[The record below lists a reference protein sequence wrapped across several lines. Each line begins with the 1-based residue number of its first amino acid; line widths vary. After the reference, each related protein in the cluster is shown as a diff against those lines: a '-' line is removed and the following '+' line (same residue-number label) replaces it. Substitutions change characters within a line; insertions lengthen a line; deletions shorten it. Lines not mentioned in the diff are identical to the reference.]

1 MRIFGREPALLIAT
15 ASAGLSLLVTFGF
28 GLSAEQAGAI
38 VAVIS
43 AVFAV
48 ATAIVT
54 RPIAPSA
61 FTGLVAAVAAL
72 LAAYGLELST
82 EKIGALN
89 AVVLAG
95 LALLTRGQV
104 TPANPSTPATA
115 EPPRAV

>member
-1 MRIFGREPALLIAT
+1 MKIFGREPALVIASL
-15 ASAGLSLLVTFGF
+15 SAGLSLLVTFGF

-43 AVFAV
+43 AVFAA
-48 ATAIVT
+48 ATAAVT

-72 LAAYGLELST
+72 LAAYGLELSA
-82 EKIGALN
+82 EKVGAIN

-104 TPANPSTPATA
+104 SPASSAPATA

>member
-1 MRIFGREPALLIAT
+1 MKIFGREPALIIAT
-15 ASAGLSLLVTFGF
+15 VSAALSLLVTFQF
-28 GLSAEQAGAI
+28 GLSAEQAGAV

-48 ATAIVT
+48 ATAAVT

-72 LAAYGLELST
+72 LAAYGLELSA
-82 EKIGALN
+82 EKVGALN

-95 LALLTRGQV
+95 LALMTRGQV
-104 TPANPSTPATA
+104 SPASPTAPASTP
-115 EPPRAV
+115 PRSV

>member
-1 MRIFGREPALLIAT
+1 MRIFGREPALIIAT
-15 ASAGLSLLVTFGF
+15 ISAGLSLLVTFGF
-28 GLSAEQAGAI
+28 GLSTEQAGAI

-48 ATAIVT
+48 ATAVVT

-61 FTGLVAAVAAL
+61 FTGLTAAVAAL

-104 TPANPSTPATA
+104 APADPSAPATT
-115 EPPRAV
+115 EPPRAI